1 MPRRPPPLTDT
12 LCLRCGLCCNGVL
25 FADVELRP
33 GDDPAALT
41 EAGVP
46 LTCKHGKIKFPQPCP
61 CLEQGRC
68 RIYEQRPMRC
78 RAFDCRL
85 LQRAQEGKI
94 ALNEARYLIR
104 ITREQAERVRRL
116 VRVLGQR
123 DEQMPLSRR
132 YQAVMREPLDLSQGE
147 RHQRRRG
154 DLLLAVYELTRLLEQ
169 HFLGTPPVSD
179 R

>member
-1 MPRRPPPLTDT
+1 MPRRPPPLTDS

-25 FADVELRP
+25 FADVELRA

-46 LTCKHGKIKFPQPCP
+46 LHYKHGKIKFPQPCP
-61 CLEQGRC
+61 CLENGHC
-68 RIYEQRPMRC
+68 RIYAQRPVRC
-78 RAFDCRL
+78 RTFDCRL
-85 LQRAQEGKI
+85 LQRAREGKI
-94 ALNEARYLIR
+94 ALEEARYLIR
-104 ITREQAERVRRL
+104 TTREQAERVRRL
-116 VRVLGQR
+116 VRALGQR

-132 YQAVMREPLDLSQGE
+132 YQAVMREPLDLAKGE
-147 RHQRRRG
+147 RHNRRRS

>member
-1 MPRRPPPLTDT
+1 MPRRAPPLTER

-25 FADVELRP
+25 FADVELRA

-46 LTCKHGKIKFPQPCP
+46 LHYKQGKIKFPQPCA
-61 CLEQGRC
+61 CFEKGRC
-68 RIYEQRPMRC
+68 RIYAERPMRC

-94 ALNEARYLIR
+94 PLSEARYLIR
-104 ITREQAERVRRL
+104 ITVEQAERVRRL
-116 VRVLGQR
+116 VCALGQR
-123 DEQMPLSRR
+123 DEQIPLSRR
-132 YQAVMREPLDLSQGE
+132 YQAIMREPIDFTQGE
-147 RHQRRRG
+147 RHHRRRS

-169 HFLGTPPVSD
+169 HFLGAPPVSD